1 MNHIITCNPIGK
13 IRSLKDSIDN
23 FMVCHLH
30 EKDAKFY
37 LTKTSRIVYDLYV
50 QDELSDEVDELL
62 TSYDDTEIRVNEVPS
77 LSVIPEMVSE
87 TILQEY
93 TPEDLLDEDRD
104 KEPPNVYISADVDFS
119 RLMTAALNRQFR
131 NDSLELEALNLLSYY
146 HLASFAKMVEMMK
159 RELESD
165 FIYPEDPVSFAYV
178 TNRLLRGNFRGM
190 VM

>member
-13 IRSLKDSIDN
+13 IRSLKDPIDN

-93 TPEDLLDEDRD
+93 TPNDLLDEDRD
-104 KEPPNVYISADVDFS
+104 KEPPNVYVSADVDFS

-146 HLASFAKMVEMMK
+146 HLASFAKMVEMTK